1 MESGGTRNMFFSV
14 VIAIWFVLASLSA
27 GVLGDSLIVLKAP
40 PYVHFRDGKWPIS
53 GERIPDLV
61 ALTLGFSVEED
72 LGWPGLQV
80 GSLFHRPRSNIVIVV
95 RGVSE
100 LELAQSEASYPIE
113 NAVPISLD
121 GVANTVHSM
130 FSEDTPVV
138 LQLTP
143 SEERIYMVGKANTVF
158 EDLPVTLRQ
167 IRNRIFQ
174 ENSVFNSLMPNSLS
188 RNSEVDLL
196 FLSELQVLHDMT
208 TLLSRHKHLAKD
220 HSPDLYF
227 LEMAGLE
234 EIAKHYGPES
244 DQFKEATQILASQL
258 QKFAD
263 NIFSIYN
270 NNSVVEVLTVKTF
283 ETPFVRKTRSILE
296 SVQISNPGSPYNLA
310 YSYNFE
316 YSVIFNII
324 LWIMIALA
332 LAVIVISYNLWNMD
346 PGYDSIIYRMTNQ
359 KIRMD

>member
-1 MESGGTRNMFFSV
+1 
-14 VIAIWFVLASLSA
+14 IA
-27 GVLGDSLIVLKAP
+27 GVLGDRLIVLKAP
-40 PYVHFRDGKWPIS
+40 PYIHFRDGKWPIS
-53 GERIPDLV
+53 GDRIPDLV

-80 GSLFHRPRSNIVIVV
+80 GSLFHRPRSNVVIVV

-100 LELAQSEASYPIE
+100 LEVAQPEASYPIE
-113 NAVPISLD
+113 N
-121 GVANTVHSM
+121 
-130 FSEDTPVV
+130 
-138 LQLTP
+138 
-143 SEERIYMVGKANTVF
+143 RIYMVGKANTVF

-167 IRNRIFQ
+167 IRNRVFQ

-258 QKFAD
+258 QK
-263 NIFSIYN
+263 
-270 NNSVVEVLTVKTF
+270 
-283 ETPFVRKTRSILE
+283 
-296 SVQISNPGSPYNLA
+296 SNPGSPYNLA